1 MHDNEDESE
10 QARKAIFQA
19 IDTQLADG
27 DPPET
32 AEALDRLLK
41 QGYSR
46 DDAYRLIGAAIADET
61 KEIMKHGRE
70 FDRARFVGLLKKLPA
85 MPWE

>member
-1 MHDNEDESE
+1 MNDNEDESE

-32 AEALDRLLK
+32 AEALERLLG

-61 KEIMKHGRE
+61 AAIMKYGRE
-70 FDRARFVGLLKKLPA
+70 FDRARFVGLLKRLPS

>member
-1 MHDNEDESE
+1 MQDNEDQSDKA
-10 QARKAIFQA
+10 QKAIFQA

-32 AEALDRLLK
+32 AEALDRLLQ

-46 DDAYRLIGAAIADET
+46 DDAYRLIGAAIAEET
-61 KEIMKHGRE
+61 KEIMKDGRE